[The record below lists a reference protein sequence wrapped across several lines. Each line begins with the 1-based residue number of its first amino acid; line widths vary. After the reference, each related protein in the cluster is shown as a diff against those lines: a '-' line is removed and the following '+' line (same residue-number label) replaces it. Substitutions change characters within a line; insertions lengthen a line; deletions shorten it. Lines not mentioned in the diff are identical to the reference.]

1 MKISMMKNNILIFF
15 LLICL
20 TTTINAQVPNFAGTA
35 GKDNIYGYF
44 SFKVRPGINNQ
55 ETYSTIQYGATNWM
69 ALGADY
75 YTGANQRYLGLT
87 ARFGKLSFGKSLNIG
102 AQFTP
107 SFDLEDNFKWSYLT
121 SALYLNGDITSD
133 GKLFFVADTWYTI
146 NKGHSENS
154 IDQWLYLA
162 YNIPFKNGRSI
173 TPMVG
178 TIYSWKFDRDPDL
191 ALGAY
196 YSIGKCNLYLWGN
209 DFFKDH
215 PRVILGLEFK
225 FGVGSKNTK
234 E

>member
-1 MKISMMKNNILIFF
+1 MKKIF
-15 LLICL
+15 LLIL
-20 TTTINAQVPNFAGTA
+20 ALAANSIAFAQVPNFAGTA

-44 SFKVRPGINNQ
+44 SFKARPGINKQ

-75 YTGANQRYLGLT
+75 YTGIGQRYLGIT
-87 ARFGKLSFGKSLNIG
+87 ARFGKLPLAKWFNVG

-107 SFDLEDNFKWSYLT
+107 SFDLEDNFKYSYLT
-121 SALYLNGDITSD
+121 SALYINGDISSD
-133 GKLFFVADTWYTI
+133 GKLFYVADTWYTV
-146 NKGHSENS
+146 NRGEAENT

-162 YNIPFKNGRSI
+162 YTFPFNNGHSI
-173 TPMVG
+173 TPMLG

-209 DFFKDH
+209 DFFKKN
-215 PRVILGLEFK
+215 PRIVLGLEFK
-225 FGVGSKNTK
+225 FDVGSKK
-234 E
+234 H

>member
-1 MKISMMKNNILIFF
+1 MRKLSL
-15 LLICL
+15 LLITFVTSL
-20 TTTINAQVPNFAGTA
+20 SAFAQVPNFAGTA

-44 SFKVRPGINNQ
+44 SFKARPGINNQ
-55 ETYSTIQYGATNWM
+55 ETYSTIQYGTTDWM

-75 YTGANQRYLGLT
+75 YTGMDQRYLGLT
-87 ARFGKLSFGKSLNIG
+87 ARFGKLSFGKSLNVG

-107 SFDLEDNFKWSYLT
+107 SFDLEDNVKWSYLT

-133 GKLFFVADTWYTI
+133 SRLFYVADTWYTV
-146 NKGHSENS
+146 NKGHAENS

-173 TPMVG
+173 TPMLG
-178 TIYSWKFDRDPDL
+178 TIYSWKFDRDADL

-196 YSIGKCNLYLWGN
+196 YSVGKCNLYVWGN

-215 PRVILGLEFK
+215 PRIVLALEVK
-225 FGVGSKNTK
+225 FGVDSKK
-234 E
+234 H

>member
-1 MKISMMKNNILIFF
+1 MKKLL
-15 LLICL
+15 LLIVAL
-20 TTTINAQVPNFAGTA
+20 FSIATLSAQVPNFAGTA

-44 SFKVRPGINNQ
+44 SFKARPGINNQ

-75 YTGANQRYLGLT
+75 YTGLDQRYLGIT
-87 ARFGKLSFGKSLNIG
+87 ARFGKLSFCKNFNVG

-107 SFDLEDNFKWSYLT
+107 SFDLQDNFKWSYLT
-121 SALYLNGDITSD
+121 SALYINGDITSD
-133 GKLFFVADTWYTI
+133 GKLFYVADTWYTV
-146 NKGHSENS
+146 NKGDAENT

-162 YNIPFKNGRSI
+162 YSFQFKNGHGI
-173 TPMVG
+173 TPMIG
-178 TIYSWKFDRDPDL
+178 TIYSWKFDKDADL

-225 FGVGSKNTK
+225 FDVASKK
-234 E
+234 H